1 LNGAKQIVGSVQRE
15 KVKMKNTDVKVKCI
29 RAIKISSLGLDCL
42 VGEEYSVPLVV
53 ADGYDDCFKK
63 METKPKNKARATEE
77 NK

>member
-1 LNGAKQIVGSVQRE
+1 LRE
-15 KVKMKNTDVKVKCI
+15 KVKMKTTDVKVKCI
-29 RAIKISSLGLDCL
+29 REIKIPSLGLHCL

>member
-1 LNGAKQIVGSVQRE
+1 MRE

-29 RAIKISSLGLDCL
+29 REIIISTLGLHCL

-53 ADGYDDCFKK
+53 ADGYDDCFVK
-63 METKPKNKARATEE
+63 METKPENKEQTTEE

>member
-1 LNGAKQIVGSVQRE
+1 MRE
-15 KVKMKNTDVKVKCI
+15 KVKMKTTDVKVKCI
-29 RAIKISSLGLDCL
+29 REIKIPSLGLHCL

-63 METKPKNKARATEE
+63 METKSETKKQETEE

>member
-1 LNGAKQIVGSVQRE
+1 MRE

-29 RAIKISSLGLDCL
+29 REITISTLGLHCM

-53 ADGYDDCFKK
+53 ADGYDDCFEK
-63 METKPKNKARATEE
+63 MESKPETKKQETEE